1 MDNLPVT
8 IESLES
14 NGGIRSVTKAV
25 FPPGAKAVRHY
36 HTEYEETFK
45 VLMGQLTLIKNGKK
59 IAVNAGDLS
68 PTIKMRD
75 VHTYINESSA
85 DVTVEI
91 ILQPGHKGCEIAN
104 HLFVVLARHKKSYLF
119 SKTYSLFMIAFYEIT
134 NTIPVGIAGI
144 AYSLLKLI
152 YGRKKIAEYK
162 ASLLKLV

>member
-1 MDNLPVT
+1 MGNLPVT
-8 IESLES
+8 VESLES
-14 NGGIRSVTKAV
+14 NGGARSVTKAV
-25 FPPGAKAVRHY
+25 FPPGAKAVLHY

-45 VLMGQLTLIKNGKK
+45 VLGGQLALIKNGKK
-59 IAVNAGDLS
+59 IILNAGELS
-68 PTIKMRD
+68 PTIRKHD
-75 VHTYINESSA
+75 IHTYTNESSA

-104 HLFVVLARHKKSYLF
+104 RLFIILADQKKLYLF

-144 AYSLLKLI
+144 VYSLLKLI
-152 YGRKKIAEYK
+152 YGRKRIAEYK

>member
-1 MDNLPVT
+1 MDSLPVT

-14 NGGIRSVTKAV
+14 NGGTRSVTKAV
-25 FPPGAKAVRHY
+25 FPPGAKAVSHY

-45 VLMGQLTLIKNGKK
+45 VSRGQLTVIKNGKR
-59 IAVNAGDLS
+59 IAVNAGELS

-91 ILQPGHKGCEIAN
+91 ILEPGHKGCEIAN
-104 HLFVVLARHKKSYLF
+104 RLLIVLAKQKKLYLF
-119 SKTYSLFMIAFYEIT
+119 SKTYSLFMIAFYGIT
-134 NTIPVGIAGI
+134 NTIPVGMSGI
-144 AYSLLKLI
+144 VYSLLKLI
-152 YGRKKIAEYK
+152 YGRKRIASYK